1 MKEASFMTQASR
13 LSIEK
18 QMNKIIIT
26 YTEAGLAIARSM
38 AASFD
43 VEIFYKDKNIDKIL
57 EERWPSLE
65 TIIFISATGIAV
77 RKIAP
82 LIKDKYTDPAVLVID
97 DKAKHVIS
105 LLSGHIGGANE
116 LAIDIAKAINAEPVI
131 TTASD
136 NRGLEALDIYLR
148 DNDFA
153 YNSREALTKIMAA
166 IVNQREIYL
175 EAASDFDFKYDKF
188 TSDRSEADYAII
200 QDEGYMTNDEE
211 NTLYIIK
218 KKYNMGIGLRRGTD
232 FDVLEEAFH
241 ELLREMDI
249 NPKAIKRFGSID
261 IKKDEEALLELC
273 KKYDRE
279 LIFYTADE
287 LNEVDVSEKSDF
299 VKEITGAYSVSE
311 AAAKLLGGKIILTK
325 KIIDSITF
333 SITEEI

>member
-18 QMNKIIIT
+18 QMNKIIIA
-26 YTEAGLAIARSM
+26 YTEAGLAIARSI

-43 VEIFYKDKNIDKIL
+43 VEIFYKDKNIDKVL
-57 EERWPSLE
+57 EERWSSLE

-136 NRGLEALDIYLR
+136 NRGIEALDIFLR
-148 DNDFA
+148 DHDFA
-153 YNSREALTKIMAA
+153 YNSREALTMIMGA
-166 IVNQREIYL
+166 IVNNKKIYL
-175 EAASDFDFKYDKF
+175 KSDDFAFKYDNF
-188 TSDRSEADYAII
+188 TNDNNEADYSII
-200 QDEGYMTNDEE
+200 QDEGYMINDDK

-232 FDVLEEAFH
+232 FAVLEKAFQTVLK
-241 ELLREMDI
+241 ETDI

-287 LNEVDVSEKSDF
+287 LNEVDVTEKSDF
-299 VKEITGAYSVSE
+299 VKKITGAYSVSE

>member
-1 MKEASFMTQASR
+1 
-13 LSIEK
+13 
-18 QMNKIIIT
+18 MNKIIIT
-26 YTEAGLAIARSM
+26 YTEAGLAIARSI

-43 VEIFYKDKNIDKIL
+43 VEIFYKDKNIDKVL

-116 LAIDIAKAINAEPVI
+116 LAIDIAKTINAEPVI

-153 YNSREALTKIMAA
+153 YNSREALTIIMGAV
-166 IVNQREIYL
+166 VNNKKIYL
-175 EAASDFDFKYDKF
+175 KSDDFDFKYDNF
-188 TSDRSEADYAII
+188 TNNKNEADYAII
-200 QDEGYMTNDEE
+200 QDEGYMINDEE

-232 FDVLEEAFH
+232 FDVLGKAFH
-241 ELLREMDI
+241 ELLSDMNI
-249 NPKAIKRFGSID
+249 NPKSIKRFGSID

-287 LNEVDVSEKSDF
+287 LNKVDVSEKSDF
-299 VKEITGAYSVSE
+299 VKKITGAYSVSE

>member
-1 MKEASFMTQASR
+1 
-13 LSIEK
+13 
-18 QMNKIIIT
+18 MNKIIIT
-26 YTEAGLAIARSM
+26 YTEAGLAIARTI

-116 LAIDIAKAINAEPVI
+116 LAIDIAKTINAEPVI

-153 YNSREALTKIMAA
+153 YNSREALTIIMGA
-166 IVNQREIYL
+166 IVNNKKIYL
-175 EAASDFDFKYDKF
+175 DADDFAFKYDKF
-188 TSDRSEADYAII
+188 TNNKNEADYAII
-200 QDEGYMTNDEE
+200 QDDGYMINDEE

-232 FDVLEEAFH
+232 FAVLEKAFH
-241 ELLREMDI
+241 ELLREMNI
-249 NPKAIKRFGSID
+249 NPKAINSFGSID

-299 VKEITGAYSVSE
+299 VKKITGAYSVSE
-311 AAAKLLGGKIILTK
+311 AAAKLLGGKIILSK

>member
-1 MKEASFMTQASR
+1 MTQASQ

-18 QMNKIIIT
+18 HMNKIIIT
-26 YTEAGLAIARSM
+26 YTEAGLAIARTI

-43 VEIFYKDKNIDKIL
+43 AEIFYKDKNIDKVL
-57 EERWPSLE
+57 EKEWSSIE

-77 RKIAP
+77 RKIAH

-116 LAIDIAKAINAEPVI
+116 LAIDIAKAIGAEPVI

-136 NRGLEALDIYLR
+136 NRGIEALDIYLR

-153 YNSREALTKIMAA
+153 YSSREALTIIMGA
-166 IVNQREIYL
+166 IVNNKKIYL
-175 EAASDFDFKYDKF
+175 DADDFDFKYEKF
-188 TSDRSEADYAII
+188 TNDRSEADYAII
-200 QDEGYMTNDEE
+200 QDERYNEKDDK
-211 NTLYIIK
+211 NTVYIIK

-232 FDVLEEAFH
+232 FAVLEKAFQ
-241 ELLREMDI
+241 EILKEMDI
-249 NPKAIKRFGSID
+249 NSKAIKRFGSID

-299 VKEITGAYSVSE
+299 VKKITGAYSVSE

>member
-1 MKEASFMTQASR
+1 
-13 LSIEK
+13 
-18 QMNKIIIT
+18 MNKIIIT
-26 YTEAGLAIARSM
+26 YTEAGLAIARTI
-38 AASFD
+38 AASFY

-116 LAIDIAKAINAEPVI
+116 LATDIAKTINAEPVI

-153 YNSREALTKIMAA
+153 YNSRETLTIIMGA
-166 IVNQREIYL
+166 IVNNKKIYL
-175 EAASDFDFKYDKF
+175 GANDFSFKYDNF
-188 TSDRSEADYAII
+188 TNDKSEADYAII
-200 QDEGYMTNDEE
+200 QDEGYMINDVE

-249 NPKAIKRFGSID
+249 NPKAIKRFASID

-287 LNEVDVSEKSDF
+287 LNKVDVSEKSDF
-299 VKEITGAYSVSE
+299 VKKITGAYSVSE
-311 AAAKLLGGKIILTK
+311 AAAKLLGGKIILSK

>member
-1 MKEASFMTQASR
+1 
-13 LSIEK
+13 
-18 QMNKIIIT
+18 MNKIIIT
-26 YTEAGLAIARSM
+26 YTEAGLAIAKTIS
-38 AASFD
+38 ASFD
-43 VEIFYKDKNIDKIL
+43 AEIFYKDKNIDKVL
-57 EERWPSLE
+57 EKEWSSIE

-77 RKIAP
+77 RKIAH

-116 LAIDIAKAINAEPVI
+116 LAIAIAKKIGAEPVI

-136 NRGLEALDIYLR
+136 NRGIEALDIYLR
-148 DNDFA
+148 DNGFA
-153 YNSREALTKIMAA
+153 YSSREALTIIMGA
-166 IVNQREIYL
+166 IVNNKKIYL
-175 EAASDFDFKYDKF
+175 DADDFDFKYEKF
-188 TSDRSEADYAII
+188 TNDRSEADYAII
-200 QDEGYMTNDEE
+200 QDESYNENDDK

-232 FDVLEEAFH
+232 FDVLEKAFQDI
-241 ELLREMDI
+241 LKEMDI

-299 VKEITGAYSVSE
+299 VKKTTGAYSVSE

>member
-1 MKEASFMTQASR
+1 MTQASR

-26 YTEAGLAIARSM
+26 YTEAGLAIARTI

-43 VEIFYKDKNIDKIL
+43 VEIFYKDKNIDKVL
-57 EERWPSLE
+57 EERWSSLE

-97 DKAKHVIS
+97 DKAKHVMS

-116 LAIDIAKAINAEPVI
+116 LATDIAKTINAEPVI

-153 YNSREALTKIMAA
+153 YNSREALTIIMGAV
-166 IVNQREIYL
+166 VNNKKIYL
-175 EAASDFDFKYDKF
+175 KSDEFNFKYDNF
-188 TSDRSEADYAII
+188 TNNKSEADYAII
-200 QDEGYMTNDEE
+200 QGEGYIINDEE
-211 NTLYIIK
+211 NTLSIIK
-218 KKYNMGIGLRRGTD
+218 KKYNMGIGLRRGTAT
-232 FDVLEEAFH
+232 DVLEKAFH
-241 ELLREMDI
+241 EVLKEMDI

-287 LNEVDVSEKSDF
+287 LNEVDVTEKSDF
-299 VKEITGAYSVSE
+299 VKKITGAYSVSE
-311 AAAKLLGGKIILTK
+311 AAAKLLGGKIILSK

>member
-1 MKEASFMTQASR
+1 
-13 LSIEK
+13 
-18 QMNKIIIT
+18 MNKIIIT
-26 YTEAGLAIARSM
+26 YTEAGLAIARTI

-116 LAIDIAKAINAEPVI
+116 LATDIAKAINAEPVI

-153 YNSREALTKIMAA
+153 YNSREALTIIMGAV
-166 IVNQREIYL
+166 VNNKKIYL
-175 EAASDFDFKYDKF
+175 KSDEFNFKYDNF
-188 TSDRSEADYAII
+188 TNNKSEADYAII
-200 QDEGYMTNDEE
+200 QGEGYIINDEE
-211 NTLYIIK
+211 NTLSIIK
-218 KKYNMGIGLRRGTD
+218 K
-232 FDVLEEAFH
+232 
-241 ELLREMDI
+241 
-249 NPKAIKRFGSID
+249 
-261 IKKDEEALLELC
+261 
-273 KKYDRE
+273 
-279 LIFYTADE
+279 
-287 LNEVDVSEKSDF
+287 
-299 VKEITGAYSVSE
+299 
-311 AAAKLLGGKIILTK
+311 
-325 KIIDSITF
+325 
-333 SITEEI
+333 

>member
-1 MKEASFMTQASR
+1 MTQASR

-26 YTEAGLAIARSM
+26 YTEAGLAIARTI

-43 VEIFYKDKNIDKIL
+43 VEIFYKDKNIDKVL

-116 LAIDIAKAINAEPVI
+116 LAIDIAKTINAEPVI

-153 YNSREALTKIMAA
+153 YNSREALTIIMGA
-166 IVNQREIYL
+166 IVNNKKIYL
-175 EAASDFDFKYDKF
+175 KANDFSFKYDNF
-188 TSDRSEADYAII
+188 TNDKSEADYAII
-200 QDEGYMTNDEE
+200 QDEGYMISDDE

-218 KKYNMGIGLRRGTD
+218 KKYNMGVGLRRGTH
-232 FDVLEEAFH
+232 FDVLEEAF
-241 ELLREMDI
+241 REVLKEMNI
-249 NPKAIKRFGSID
+249 SPKAIKSFGSID
-261 IKKDEEALLELC
+261 IKKDEEALLELY

-287 LNEVDVSEKSDF
+287 LNKVDVSEKSDF
-299 VKEITGAYSVSE
+299 VKKITGAYSVSE

>member
-1 MKEASFMTQASR
+1 M
-13 LSIEK
+13 
-18 QMNKIIIT
+18 
-26 YTEAGLAIARSM
+26 
-38 AASFD
+38 
-43 VEIFYKDKNIDKIL
+43 
-57 EERWPSLE
+57 EERWSSLE

-116 LAIDIAKAINAEPVI
+116 LAIDIAKTINAEPVI

-136 NRGLEALDIYLR
+136 NRGIEALDIYLR

-153 YNSREALTKIMAA
+153 YSSREALTIIMGA
-166 IVNQREIYL
+166 IVNNKKIYIKAN
-175 EAASDFDFKYDKF
+175 EFNFKYDNF
-188 TSDRSEADYAII
+188 TSDRNEADYAII
-200 QDEGYMTNDEE
+200 QDEGYMINDDK

-218 KKYNMGIGLRRGTD
+218 KKYNMGIGLRRG
-232 FDVLEEAFH
+232 EA
-241 ELLREMDI
+241 I
-249 NPKAIKRFGSID
+249 
-261 IKKDEEALLELC
+261 LELC

-287 LNEVDVSEKSDF
+287 LNEVDVTEKSDF
-299 VKEITGAYSVSE
+299 VKKITGVYSVSE
-311 AAAKLLGGKIILTK
+311 AAAKLLGGKIILSK

>member
-1 MKEASFMTQASR
+1 
-13 LSIEK
+13 
-18 QMNKIIIT
+18 MNKIIIT
-26 YTEAGLAIARSM
+26 YTEAGLAIARTI

-43 VEIFYKDKNIDKIL
+43 VEIFYKDKNIDKVL
-57 EERWPSLE
+57 EERWPSIQ

-105 LLSGHIGGANE
+105 LLSGHMGGANE

-153 YNSREALTKIMAA
+153 YNSRGALTIIMGA
-166 IVNQREIYL
+166 IVNNKKIYL
-175 EAASDFDFKYDKF
+175 KSDGFAFKYDNF
-188 TSDRSEADYAII
+188 TNNKSEADYAII
-200 QDEGYMTNDEE
+200 QDDGYMINDEE

-232 FDVLEEAFH
+232 FAVLEKAFH
-241 ELLREMDI
+241 ELLREMNI
-249 NPKAIKRFGSID
+249 NPKAINSFGSID

-299 VKEITGAYSVSE
+299 VKKITGAYSVSE
-311 AAAKLLGGKIILTK
+311 AAAKLLGGKIILSK

>member
-1 MKEASFMTQASR
+1 MTQASR
-13 LSIEK
+13 LSTEK
-18 QMNKIIIT
+18 HMNKIIIT
-26 YTEAGLAIARSM
+26 YTEAGLAIAKSI
-38 AASFD
+38 AKSLD
-43 VEIFYKDKNIDKIL
+43 VEIFYKDKNIDKVL
-57 EERWPSLE
+57 EERWSSLE

-77 RKIAP
+77 RKIAS

-97 DKAKHVIS
+97 DKARHVIS

-116 LAIDIAKAINAEPVI
+116 LAIDIAKTIGAEPVI

-153 YNSREALTKIMAA
+153 YSSREALTIIMGA
-166 IVNQREIYL
+166 IVNNKKIYL
-175 EAASDFDFKYDKF
+175 KANDFNFNYDNF
-188 TSDRSEADYAII
+188 TSDKSEADYFII
-200 QDEGYMTNDEE
+200 QSEDYEAQDNEK
-211 NTLYIIK
+211 TLYIIK
-218 KKYNMGIGLRRGTD
+218 KKYNMGIGLRRGTH

-241 ELLREMDI
+241 EVLKEMNI
-249 NPKAIKRFGSID
+249 SPKAIKRFGSID

-287 LNEVDVSEKSDF
+287 LNEVEVSEKSDF
-299 VKEITGAYSVSE
+299 VKKITGAYAVSE

>member
-1 MKEASFMTQASR
+1 
-13 LSIEK
+13 
-18 QMNKIIIT
+18 MNKIIIT
-26 YTEAGLAIARSM
+26 YTEAGLAIARTI

-43 VEIFYKDKNIDKIL
+43 VEIFYKDKNIDKVL

-153 YNSREALTKIMAA
+153 YNSREALTIIMGA
-166 IVNQREIYL
+166 IVNNKKIYL
-175 EAASDFDFKYDKF
+175 GANDFSFKYDNF
-188 TSDRSEADYAII
+188 TNDKSEADYAII
-200 QDEGYMTNDEE
+200 QDEGYMINDVE

-218 KKYNMGIGLRRGTD
+218 KKYNMGIGLRRGAD

-249 NPKAIKRFGSID
+249 NPKAIKRFASID

-287 LNEVDVSEKSDF
+287 LNKVDVSEKSDF
-299 VKEITGAYSVSE
+299 VKKITGAYSVSE
-311 AAAKLLGGKIILTK
+311 AAAKLLGGKIILSK

>member
-1 MKEASFMTQASR
+1 MTQASR

-18 QMNKIIIT
+18 HMNKIIIT
-26 YTEAGLAIARSM
+26 YTEAGLKLAKKIA
-38 AASFD
+38 ADFEA
-43 VEIFYKDKNIDKIL
+43 EIFYKDKNIDEFLK
-57 EERWPSLE
+57 ENWSSLE
-65 TIIFISATGIAV
+65 LIIFISASGIAV
-77 RKIAP
+77 RKIAN
-82 LIKDKYTDPAVLVID
+82 LLKDKYTDPAVIVID
-97 DKAKHVIS
+97 DQAKHVIS

-116 LAIDIAKAINAEPVI
+116 FAIDIAKIINAEPVI

-153 YNSREALTKIMAA
+153 YNSREALIMIMGA
-166 IVNQREIYL
+166 IVNNKKIYL
-175 EAASDFDFKYDKF
+175 KANEFNFKYDNF
-188 TSDRSEADYAII
+188 TNDNSEADYAII
-200 QDEGYMTNDEE
+200 QDEGYMINDEE

-218 KKYNMGIGLRRGTD
+218 KKYNMGIGLRRGTAI
-232 FDVLEEAFH
+232 DVLEKAFQTV
-241 ELLREMDI
+241 LKEMDI
-249 NPKAIKRFGSID
+249 NPKAIKHFASID

-273 KKYDRE
+273 KKYDRK

-287 LNEVDVSEKSDF
+287 LNKVDVSEKSDF
-299 VKEITGAYSVSE
+299 VKKTTGAYSVSE

>member
-1 MKEASFMTQASR
+1 MTQASR

-26 YTEAGLAIARSM
+26 YTEAGLAIARTI

-43 VEIFYKDKNIDKIL
+43 VEIFYKDKNIDKVL

-116 LAIDIAKAINAEPVI
+116 LAIDIAKTINAEPVI

-153 YNSREALTKIMAA
+153 YNSREALTIIMGA
-166 IVNQREIYL
+166 IVNNKKIYL
-175 EAASDFDFKYDKF
+175 KSDDFAFKYDNF
-188 TSDRSEADYAII
+188 TNNKSEADYAII
-200 QDEGYMTNDEE
+200 QDEGYNENDDK

-232 FDVLEEAFH
+232 FSVLEKAFH
-241 ELLREMDI
+241 ELLSDMNI
-249 NPKAIKRFGSID
+249 NSKAIKSFGSID

-299 VKEITGAYSVSE
+299 VKKITGAYSVSE
-311 AAAKLLGGKIILTK
+311 AAAKLLSGKIILTK